1 MTKIEVGD
9 TVEITEGVLKGFQA
23 KVTGKH
29 HGLIYLGERT
39 AYCSS
44 VERLKLVKKAKAVNH
59 VYVVHVYYDYKEDA
73 IVSGVYTTR
82 EAAETKAE
90 RIKVDVAGIWH
101 VAVLRMTL
109 KGV

>member
-23 KVTGKH
+23 KVTGRY

-39 AYCSS
+39 SYCSS
-44 VERLKLVKKAKAVNH
+44 LERLKLVKKAKAVNH
-59 VYVVHVYYDYKEDA
+59 VYVVYIWGSGAVD
-73 IVSGVYTTR
+73 GVYTTR
-82 EAAETKAE
+82 EAADIRAE
-90 RIKVDVAGIWH
+90 RLRLANGILS